1 MIIFMNHV
9 LVAEHSLKA
18 GILYTTVK
26 VCSKQGSL
34 RHQGLD
40 CQIIRIHCCDRN
52 SFSRICYNQLIRN
65 HSRRYW
71 ALIWII
77 ISILFGL
84 SFVGQTIKLRFKFL
98 QAHSIWTTN
107 CDPQF
112 NRNISVNPF
121 EERFDALSPIQRVIY
136 IQRKMW
142 IHFTTYTIR
151 WVV

>member
-1 MIIFMNHV
+1 MNHV
-9 LVAEHSLKA
+9 LVVEHSLKA

-34 RHQGLD
+34 RHQGSD

-98 QAHSIWTTN
+98 QSHSVSTTIQHKYFSESFRRAIRCAFTN
-107 CDPQF
+107 TAGHLYSKE
-112 NRNISVNPF
+112 NVNIF
-121 EERFDALSPIQRVIY
+121 QHLYLIGLFYRIY
-136 IQRKMW
+136 VE
-142 IHFTTYTIR
+142 HFQ
-151 WVV
+151 

>member
-98 QAHSIWTTN
+98 QAHSVSSTN
-107 CDPQF
+107 CGPQC
-112 NRNISVNPF
+112 NINISVNPF

-136 IQRKMW
+136 IQRKM
-142 IHFTTYTIR
+142 
-151 WVV
+151 